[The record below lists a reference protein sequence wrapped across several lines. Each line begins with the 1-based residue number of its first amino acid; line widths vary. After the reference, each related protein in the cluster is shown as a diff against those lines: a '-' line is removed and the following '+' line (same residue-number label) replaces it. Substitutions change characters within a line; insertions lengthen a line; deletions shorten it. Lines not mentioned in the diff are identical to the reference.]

1 MSYALRALKKNII
14 KQEKQE
20 KTRLVLFCFT
30 GFILFFYQAA
40 CGFCTRSTLGRL
52 YGKNLYFFR
61 YLVRMTCQIACKISD
76 FYRDN
81 RIILLKKM
89 QILGAI
95 GIYFDFFA

>member
-14 KQEKQE
+14 KQEKQGWFYFVL
-20 KTRLVLFCFT
+20 LVLFC
-30 GFILFFYQAA
+30 FFYQAA

-81 RIILLKKM
+81 RIFPLKNM